1 MFVSLLLVCF
11 IALVNGYSKPN
22 NHKLNNYIKSLNIK
36 RNIKDYNEK
45 IYSVDE
51 YPEYTIPNWVYKTV
65 FDHNKVNKKFEEKNY
80 IHLIKF

>member
-22 NHKLNNYIKSLNIK
+22 NHKYKKYFKSISIKNNIDNYK
-36 RNIKDYNEK
+36 
-45 IYSVDE
+45 YSKDE

-65 FDHNKVNKKFEEKNY
+65 FDHNKVNKKFEERNY